1 VPVGFGDLQG
11 DYRNPGAVCRW
22 IEANVPCFKGLI
34 GEEWTSALFNE
45 ARRRHISDLTVS
57 AALAIA
63 KKDGYNFAG
72 IIWSP
77 GGPVYAPTRSRA
89 LADAVMALE
98 STALIFGEKFI
109 RDARVR
115 ENYLKQARAASQ
127 EIQAYAYSGEMSA
140 EEAALRVNEL
150 RNALLDAGRLKNSDV
165 GRAVAEL
172 EKATGKRWKSC
183 RRNTPTSFSRPS
195 SRHSMLPS
203 ETPSSWKSH
212 APAADPAP
220 TSTSWRQEPARL
232 ERQC

>member
-1 VPVGFGDLQG
+1 VPVGFGDLRG
-11 DYRNPGAVCRW
+11 DYRNPMAVYRW

-34 GEEWTSALFNE
+34 NEEWTSALFNE
-45 ARRRHISDLTVS
+45 ARSRHISDSTV
-57 AALAIA
+57 ALALAIA
-63 KKDGYNFAG
+63 KTDGYNFAG
-72 IIWSP
+72 IVWSP
-77 GGPVYAPTRSRA
+77 GGPVYTPTRSRA
-89 LADAVMALE
+89 LADAVMALD

-172 EKATGKRWKSC
+172 EKATGKTLEELQAKYANQFFKTEFATLNAAQRDTVFLEIA
-183 RRNTPTSFSRPS
+183 RAGGRPS
-195 SRHSMLPS
+195 SDFNKL
-203 ETPSSWKSH
+203 
-212 APAADPAP
+212 AA
-220 TSTSWRQEPARL
+220 RPARL